1 MKLHL
6 AQVADKNVVTGYG
19 RDHVMVNRRR
29 YDRSLVILPE
39 RLIENWDVPAFPAL
53 AREHFQFLAGLDV
66 EIVLLGTGER
76 LRFPHPSLLEPLVQ
90 AGIGYEIMD
99 TYAACRTYNILMAE
113 DRKVVAALILG

>member
-6 AQVADKNVVTGYG
+6 THVGDKNVVTGYG
-19 RDHVMVNRRR
+19 HDHVMVNRRR

-39 RLIENWDVPAFPAL
+39 RLIENWEVPAFSSL
-53 AREHFQFLAGLDV
+53 AREHIQFLVSLEV

-76 LRFPHPSLLEPLVQ
+76 LRFPDPSLLEPLVT

-99 TYAACRTYNILMAE
+99 THAACRTYNILMAE